1 MDEKFYPISVCLI
14 LIEDGQILLQKRKNT
29 GYADGLYGLSTGKIH
44 PPNESATQGLIRE
57 AKEEL
62 GIHLEASW
70 LEFTSAIHGK
80 SHGREGIALF
90 FKISRYEGII
100 QNKEP
105 DKCDHLKFF
114 HLETLPKELIPYMR
128 CGIENTL
135 NGVSFAEYGW

>member
-29 GYADGLYGLSTGKIH
+29 GYADGLYGLPTGKIH
-44 PPNESATQGLIRE
+44 PPNESATKAMIRE

-62 GIHLEASW
+62 GIHLEPRW
-70 LEFTSAIHGK
+70 LKFTTVVHGK
-80 SHGREGIALF
+80 DVAREGIALF
-90 FKISRYEGII
+90 FKTSHYEDIL
-100 QNKEP
+100 QNQEP

-114 HLETLPKELIPYMR
+114 HLEALPKELIPYMR

-135 NGVSFAEYGW
+135 KGVSFSEHGW